1 MKLEVAKPF
10 APILNFSKRFVLIK
24 GGRAS
29 GKSTFS
35 AQMSVILSMSFPER
49 DIVVTRDSYSD
60 LQNSAFAEFQKFIG
74 DNGLE
79 HEFEFRTAPLH
90 IKNIR
95 TNSHI
100 YFLGIGGSD
109 IHRTHSFKPHHKLIA
124 IVFEELQQT
133 RDQESLEQAHATF
146 RRHLDTDKGMFIH
159 LFNPPSQNSHWVNIY
174 WNVRSRDNDWLCIY
188 SDYTDIIRYLN
199 DVDLKEIIKMK
210 VYDPIRYEW
219 MYLGK
224 TGGGFGS
231 IYPQF
236 KRDRH
241 FLSYKSILEKFGM
254 TENLNITEDTKAMRF
269 GQRIQAL
276 IIGGDGA
283 VTHDATVFVPM
294 ALMANGQMVCLEP
307 FYYDPQ
313 KSGQKGSMEL
323 LPSITRWL
331 SFLDKRYQLISQQ
344 KPIIFSIDSAS
355 TELIRV
361 LRYSLD
367 PSIEIYEYGKQ
378 TILDMV
384 GVVQDALARNMIYIM
399 DFNGYKNWTTND
411 FVSETHPLVVAIENL
426 IWNEKQTGYDAS
438 VPNDASDAFTYAVNQ
453 VFRNPHALRILQL
466 YNENRQTFYDVL

>member
-1 MKLEVAKPF
+1 
-10 APILNFSKRFVLIK
+10 
-24 GGRAS
+24 
-29 GKSTFS
+29 
-35 AQMSVILSMSFPER
+35 
-49 DIVVTRDSYSD
+49 
-60 LQNSAFAEFQKFIG
+60 
-74 DNGLE
+74 
-79 HEFEFRTAPLH
+79 
-90 IKNIR
+90 
-95 TNSHI
+95 
-100 YFLGIGGSD
+100 
-109 IHRTHSFKPHHKLIA
+109 
-124 IVFEELQQT
+124 
-133 RDQESLEQAHATF
+133 
-146 RRHLDTDKGMFIH
+146 
-159 LFNPPSQNSHWVNIY
+159 
-174 WNVRSRDNDWLCIY
+174 
-188 SDYTDIIRYLN
+188 
-199 DVDLKEIIKMK
+199 
-210 VYDPIRYEW
+210 
-219 MYLGK
+219 
-224 TGGGFGS
+224 
-231 IYPQF
+231 
-236 KRDRH
+236 
-241 FLSYKSILEKFGM
+241 
-254 TENLNITEDTKAMRF
+254 MRF